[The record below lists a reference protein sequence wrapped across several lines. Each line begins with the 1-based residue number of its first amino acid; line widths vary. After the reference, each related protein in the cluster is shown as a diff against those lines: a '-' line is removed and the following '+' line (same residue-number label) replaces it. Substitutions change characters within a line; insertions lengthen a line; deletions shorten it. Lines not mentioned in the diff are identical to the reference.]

1 MSEDKRLNEVIRVQ
15 KRPSNFV
22 MMDKS
27 FLEDIRLSYKA
38 KGILAYLLSKPD
50 NWKVIVGNLVN
61 YSTDGKASVYAGL
74 KELKECGYYEK
85 VPIRNK
91 QGTRITRWES
101 TVYEVPVSL
110 LTGFQEIENVDIEN
124 QFIENRERNK
134 NYTNQELNNSNNKV
148 QSVNQDMTNGPTFN
162 ELLAVIRENIS
173 YNDLLTAHEDDM
185 KLIDE
190 FVAIILDALLSESR
204 TVRINGEDKPRQL
217 VKANLMKLTYADVEH
232 VLWQF
237 KEHGDRIKKKPQYIL
252 SMLYHSSM
260 ELNAHYTNLVQADWG
275 Y

>member
-1 MSEDKRLNEVIRVQ
+1 M
-15 KRPSNFV
+15 
-22 MMDKS
+22 
-27 FLEDIRLSYKA
+27 
-38 KGILAYLLSKPD
+38 
-50 NWKVIVGNLVN
+50 
-61 YSTDGKASVYAGL
+61 
-74 KELKECGYYEK
+74 
-85 VPIRNK
+85 
-91 QGTRITRWES
+91 
-101 TVYEVPVSL
+101 
-110 LTGFQEIENVDIEN
+110 
-124 QFIENRERNK
+124 
-134 NYTNQELNNSNNKV
+134 
-148 QSVNQDMTNGPTFN
+148 
-162 ELLAVIRENIS
+162 IRENIS